1 MKKWSDR
8 TRRIGQRIHGFED
21 VDDSGVVG
29 VKYSEL
35 QRPSL
40 WASAHFPTQSYGG
53 TMTVVRYL
61 RGKINVM
68 LVGARISHYFQAAGG
83 FVF

>member
-29 VKYSEL
+29 VKYGDL
-35 QRPSL
+35 QRRPSL
-40 WASAHFPTQSYGG
+40 WASAHFPTQSYVG
-53 TMTVVRYL
+53 TTVVRYQW
-61 RGKINVM
+61 GKINVM
-68 LVGARISHYFQAAGG
+68 LVGARISH
-83 FVF
+83 